1 MNSLKG
7 GYVMNFQPTKQQQN
21 EALAGLFELYYNPLD
36 NRYDHYIYA
45 FLNSLMMYPDDIKQA
60 LTLTD
65 KLNKRLAQPL
75 NEAEKERAYQKLE
88 TRWFDDLSN

>member
-1 MNSLKG
+1 MS
-7 GYVMNFQPTKQQQN
+7 FQPTKEQQN

-60 LTLTD
+60 LSLSE
-65 KLNKRLAQPL
+65 KLNSQLVHPL
-75 NEAEKERAYQKLE
+75 NDAEKELAYQQLE
-88 TRWFDDLSN
+88 KRWV

>member
-1 MNSLKG
+1 MNYLNLLRWIKMSFK
-7 GYVMNFQPTKQQQN
+7 PTKEQQN

-60 LTLTD
+60 LS
-65 KLNKRLAQPL
+65 LAEKINSQLVHPL
-75 NEAEKERAYQKLE
+75 NDAEKELAYQQLE
-88 TRWFDDLSN
+88 KRWV

>member
-1 MNSLKG
+1 MS
-7 GYVMNFQPTKQQQN
+7 FQPTKEQQN

-60 LTLTD
+60 LS
-65 KLNKRLAQPL
+65 LAEKINSQLVHPL
-75 NEAEKERAYQKLE
+75 NGAEKELAYQQLE
-88 TRWFDDLSN
+88 KRWG

>member
-1 MNSLKG
+1 MS
-7 GYVMNFQPTKQQQN
+7 FQTTKEQQN

-60 LTLTD
+60 LS
-65 KLNKRLAQPL
+65 LAEKINSQLVHPL
-75 NEAEKERAYQKLE
+75 NDAEKELAYQQLE
-88 TRWFDDLSN
+88 KRWV